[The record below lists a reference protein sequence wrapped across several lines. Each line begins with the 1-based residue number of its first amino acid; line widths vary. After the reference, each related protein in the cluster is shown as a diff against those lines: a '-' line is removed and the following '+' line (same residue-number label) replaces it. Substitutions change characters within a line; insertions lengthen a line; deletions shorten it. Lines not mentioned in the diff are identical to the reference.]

1 MCYGQYIAAGLPV
14 LASDVEGVGG
24 FVRKEGVGLVFD
36 EREPESIAT
45 AISECFADPERYDE
59 LVRQALTTAD
69 QYSWAN
75 QERVFVGRVVGDAA

>member
-1 MCYGQYIAAGLPV
+1 M
-14 LASDVEGVGG
+14 
-24 FVRKEGVGLVFD
+24 FD
-36 EREPESIAT
+36 EREPEWIAT